1 MKSHKRIGAMTLD
14 YVLLVLFSLMVI
26 LPFSIILCTSFK
38 TKLDAMTVPFTMIGK
53 HGFSLQG
60 YRAFFDYGLLLSGF
74 MNTMITSLAPTFVC
88 LLVSAMAAF
97 AYAKINF
104 PFRNAFFAILI
115 FTMMIPGTILLVPH
129 YMLYNAFG
137 WTNIGSF
144 ANFFPL
150 IVPQLFGGVSIIFFL
165 RQFIFGIPDSL
176 VEAGKLDGL
185 SWPGTFFRII
195 MPLIVP
201 ALLAQGL
208 LHFIGQYNAYLGPML
223 YLKTDN
229 FYTLQLIVA
238 TFKDSIGKNYPAQ
251 MASCLIIILPILVLY
266 LVFQRYFVEGIATSG
281 MKL

>member
-1 MKSHKRIGAMTLD
+1 
-14 YVLLVLFSLMVI
+14 
-26 LPFSIILCTSFK
+26 
-38 TKLDAMTVPFTMIGK
+38 
-53 HGFSLQG
+53 
-60 YRAFFDYGLLLSGF
+60 
-74 MNTMITSLAPTFVC
+74 
-88 LLVSAMAAF
+88 
-97 AYAKINF
+97 
-104 PFRNAFFAILI
+104 
-115 FTMMIPGTILLVPH
+115 MMIPGTILLVPH

-195 MPLIVP
+195 IPLIVP

-229 FYTLQLIVA
+229 FYTLQIIVS